1 LVFDLGEGEV
11 ILLPGGALYDF
22 LPGEVAPA
30 LPAFVAY
37 AAKVRD
43 LHATRALLA
52 TSRMPVTDSP
62 TGGIFVS
69 AKAALGAAL
78 IFR

>member
-1 LVFDLGEGEV
+1 
-11 ILLPGGALYDF
+11 
-22 LPGEVAPA
+22 VAPA

-37 AAKVRD
+37 AVRVRD

>member
-11 ILLPGGALYDF
+11 ILVPGGELYDF

-30 LPAFVAY
+30 LPAFIAY
-37 AAKVRD
+37 AARVRD

-52 TSRMPVTDSP
+52 TSRMPVSDSP
-62 TGGIFVS
+62 TDGILVS